1 MKMTLF
7 DLIKNKYF
15 IMMKYKVKYQDKE
28 CHFIKKY
35 IDIYRFLLFYK

>member
-1 MKMTLF
+1 MTLF

-15 IMMKYKVKYQDKE
+15 IMMMYKVKYQDKE
-28 CHFIKKY
+28 CHFIKN